1 MNVLIPDDYQGAV
14 ATMACMQMM
23 TEHKVTCLGDFKREK
38 QLDAI
43 LAQAECLVLIRERT
57 PVDKALL
64 GKMPD

>member
-1 MNVLIPDDYQGAV
+1 MPSIV
-14 ATMACMQMM
+14 A
-23 TEHKVTCLGDFKREK
+23 EHKVTCLGDFKRGK

-43 LAQAECLVLIRERT
+43 LVQTECLVLIRERT